1 MPSQRDRAEQLFQAA
16 LDVKPAGRGAFLDRE
31 CIGNPELRQA
41 VEDLLALDAD
51 AGSFLEH
58 PFLESTTADS
68 LNPSG
73 ILIDQYQLLHL
84 IGEGGMG
91 EVWLAE
97 QKQPIRRRVA
107 IKLIK
112 AGMDTR
118 EVVSRFESE
127 RQALALMDHP
137 AIAKVFDAGT
147 TPEGRPYFVMEYVA
161 GMPITTYCDRRKLST
176 RQRLE
181 LFISVCEG
189 VQHAHQKAII
199 HRDLKPSNILV
210 TEVDGKPVPRII
222 DFGVAKATSQR
233 LSAKTLYTQAGAVIG
248 TLDYISPEQA
258 DSGGV
263 DIDTRSDV
271 YSLGVVLYEL
281 LSGALPFDFR
291 KLAYDEVLRC
301 LREQDAPT
309 PSTRLRTQDGD
320 SALTAKNRNADLPTL
335 VSLLQGD
342 PDAITLK
349 ALEKDRARRY
359 STPLE
364 LAADIG
370 RYLRNEPVSAH
381 APSVAY
387 RARKY
392 IRRHRISVALVSLLV
407 LLAVT
412 FAVAQT
418 IQLRRIRQ
426 ERDRADRV
434 TDFLTDMFK
443 VPAPSEAR
451 GNTVTAREI
460 LDRSSNEIER
470 GLSQEPAVRSQ
481 LMLVMAKTYENLGLF
496 TRAHD
501 LMERVLQDRRRTLGA
516 DNAKTLEAM
525 SQMGWVLYREGR
537 EIEAERL
544 TRTTIDAQSR
554 VLGPDDPAT
563 LESKDH
569 LVWILITQAHYA
581 EVEKLERELIAASS
595 RKLGPE
601 NPRTLR
607 FMDGLAVAYASQSR
621 FTEAETEY
629 RKLLNLERRNLGADH
644 PSTLTTMLH
653 LAKMFLGQGNYE
665 EAEKLYR
672 ETLQIQ
678 QRILGPDHPDTAN
691 TMTTLANTIAFD
703 HRRNAEAE
711 SLYRR
716 SLEIELR
723 VSGPDHPY
731 TMAAKEGLANVLS
744 TGRRYPEAETLL
756 REILVQRQRLLG
768 TDHTDTLLSQY
779 NLATVLKH
787 AERYPEAE
795 KLIRE
800 TLKTQTRV
808 LDTNDPDT
816 LASRSFL
823 ADVLFR
829 EKKPQEAEVFARSA
843 FNDQL
848 RTLGPLHHDTMET
861 LAILSTALAKSGRYE
876 EVHKLYLDA
885 IATVNNDKSSAH
897 GGDVFGLW
905 YDLACHA
912 AQVGHTNEAFDY
924 LHRAIEAGY
933 KNAQHIRT
941 DDDLKSLRN
950 DPRFDKLV
958 ADLKNR

>member
-1 MPSQRDRAEQLFQAA
+1 LFQAA
-16 LDVKPAGRGAFLDRE
+16 LGIKPAERSAFLDRE
-31 CIGNPELRQA
+31 CVGNPELRQA
-41 VEDLLALDAD
+41 VEDLLALHAD

-58 PFLESTTADS
+58 PLLESTTADS

-73 ILIDQYQLLHL
+73 ILIDHYQLLHL

-161 GMPITTYCDRRKLST
+161 GMPITTYCDRHKLST

-233 LSAKTLYTQAGAVIG
+233 LSARTLYTQVGAVIG

-281 LSGALPFDFR
+281 ISGSLPFDFR

-301 LREQDAPT
+301 LREQDVPS
-309 PSTRLRTQDGD
+309 PSTRLRIQGGD

-342 PDAITLK
+342 PDAITLM

-381 APSVAY
+381 APSAAY

-392 IRRHRISVALVSLLV
+392 FRRHRIGVTLVSLLV
-407 LLAVT
+407 LLALIS
-412 FAVAQT
+412 AIAQA
-418 IQLRRIRQ
+418 IELRRIRH
-426 ERDRADRV
+426 ERNRADRI

-470 GLSQEPAVRSQ
+470 GLDHEPEVRSQ

-496 TRAHD
+496 SRAHE
-501 LMERVLQDRRRTLGA
+501 LMERVIEDRRKTLGP
-516 DNAKTLEAM
+516 NHSKTLEAM

-537 EIEAERL
+537 DSEAERL
-544 TRTTIDAQSR
+544 TRATIDAQSR

-563 LESKDH
+563 LETKDH
-569 LVWILITQAHYA
+569 LVWILLRQAHYA
-581 EVEKLERELIAASS
+581 EVEKLENELIAASS
-595 RKLGPE
+595 SKLGPE
-601 NPRTLR
+601 HPRTLR
-607 FMDGLAVAYASQSR
+607 FMEGLAVAYGHQSR

-644 PSTLTTMLH
+644 PGTLATMH
-653 LAKMFLGQGNYE
+653 NLANMYLGQGSYM

-691 TMTTLANTIAFD
+691 TMTTLANTVRFEPG
-703 HRRNAEAE
+703 RQAEAE
-711 SLYRR
+711 DLYRK
-716 SLEIELR
+716 SLAIELR
-723 VSGPDHPY
+723 TMGPDHPY

-744 TGRRYPEAETLL
+744 SESRYAEAETLL
-756 REILVQRQRLLG
+756 REIVIARQRILG
-768 TDHTDTLLSQY
+768 PDHTDTLLSQY

-787 AERYPEAE
+787 ENRYPEAE

-800 TLKTQTRV
+800 TLEAQTRL
-808 LDTNDPDT
+808 LDPNDPDT

-823 ADVLFR
+823 ADVLVK
-829 EKKPQEAEVFARSA
+829 EKNLQEAVMFARSA
-843 FNDQL
+843 FEDQL
-848 RTLGPLHHDTMET
+848 RTLGPLHHDTIET
-861 LAILSTALAKSGRYE
+861 LGILGTALVRSGRYDDA
-876 EVHKLYLDA
+876 KNLYLRA
-885 IATVNNDKSSAH
+885 IDSVSIDKSEAR
-897 GGDVFGLW
+897 GGNVFWLW
-905 YDLACHA
+905 YNLACSA
-912 AQVGHTNEAFDY
+912 AGAGRRDEAFDY
-924 LHRAIEAGY
+924 LHRAVEAGY
-933 KNAQHIRT
+933 NDAQLIRT

-958 ADLKNR
+958 ADLKGHGG